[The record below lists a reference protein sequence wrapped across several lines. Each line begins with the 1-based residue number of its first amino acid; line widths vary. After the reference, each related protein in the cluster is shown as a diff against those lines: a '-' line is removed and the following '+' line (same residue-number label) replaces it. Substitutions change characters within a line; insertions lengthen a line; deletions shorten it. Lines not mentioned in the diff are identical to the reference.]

1 MHTQKHAPNQPV
13 HNDGVQQNDN
23 KTQFIKKWHDILR
36 RLVFDIGQKLY
47 KYINLKGG
55 DQPILWGG
63 QQHIQEYLDVQ
74 LHMHGSEA

>member
-1 MHTQKHAPNQPV
+1 MHTQKNAPNQPV

-23 KTQFIKKWHDILR
+23 KTQFIKKRHDILR

-55 DQPILWGG
+55 DQPIDKPLTTVCYYSYAKW
-63 QQHIQEYLDVQ
+63 YLYQ
-74 LHMHGSEA
+74 S